1 MSFKTA
7 LRLIVPDASSNTPA
21 DSWDGSSTPKPAIG
35 DSYFGKH
42 TQTASPLST
51 PRPMFM
57 SAASPRSTPQHNLL
71 ALTAAGREYNREPP
85 RPPKEG
91 FE

>member
-21 DSWDGSSTPKPAIG
+21 DSWDGSSTPKPAMG

-42 TQTASPLST
+42 TQTASPRST
-51 PRPMFM
+51 PQPMFM
-57 SAASPRSTPQHNLL
+57 SAASPRSTPQPMPVS
-71 ALTAAGREYNREPP
+71 AAPKREYNREPP